1 MESMKESLKCIK
13 MKTKYLKLEMIE
25 RILNYLDING
35 KLRIPAN
42 KIASSPNLYLFDK
55 PVMPFIVSSIYFIE
69 DVLSID
75 IRSNEDFYNR
85 MNGTYSDTIKI
96 SYKEEWYGLESDLK
110 YLLSIKGLRS
120 LEGILYTHHHSIS
133 TEYNTDYYKQ
143 KKII

>member
-1 MESMKESLKCIK
+1 
-13 MKTKYLKLEMIE
+13 MKTKDLKLEMIE
-25 RILNYLDING
+25 RILRYLDINN

-42 KIASSPNLYLFDK
+42 KIDISPNLYLFDK

-85 MNGTYSDTIKI
+85 MNGTYSDTIRI
-96 SYKEEWYGLESDLK
+96 SYKDECYGLKSDLK

-120 LEGILYTHHHSIS
+120 LEGILYTNHIRYS
-133 TEYNTDYYKQ
+133 
-143 KKII
+143 KKSFV